1 MKIYRILDNETGD
14 IFSGI
19 ISDKFYPFEKDVY
32 ELFCENR
39 LSMKFISEKGIPL
52 ERIKI
57 LPPSMPTKIVAI
69 GLNYKAHA
77 KEMNKELPD
86 EPLIFLKPSS
96 AVTGHGDYIILPE
109 CSERVDY
116 EGELALVIG
125 DRCINCTPEQA
136 QGKIWGYTIANDVT
150 ARDLQR
156 KDGQWTRAKGFD
168 TFCPLGPWVV
178 REISPAAR
186 LQTFLNEET
195 KPVQSALINQ
205 MVFSPEVLVAY
216 ISQVMTLMPG
226 DVVLTGTPEGVGP
239 MQVGDR
245 VRVEIE
251 GIGYL
256 NNTVVAREINQEA

>member
-116 EGELALVIG
+116 EGELAFVIG
-125 DRCINCTPEQA
+125 KECKNVSAEDAHKYIL
-136 QGKIWGYTIANDVT
+136 GYTCFNDVT
-150 ARDLQR
+150 ARDLQK
-156 KDGQWTRAKGFD
+156 KDVQYTRAKGFD
-168 TFCPLGPWVV
+168 TFAPLGPSVATDVDPSSLRLTTILNGKVV
-178 REISPAAR
+178 QETMTSDMIFNVFELLSFISG
-186 LQTFLNEET
+186 
-195 KPVQSALINQ
+195 
-205 MVFSPEVLVAY
+205 
-216 ISQVMTLMPG
+216 VMTLFEG
-226 DVVLTGTPEGVGP
+226 DVVTTGTPAGIGPLKSGDEIEINIEGVG
-239 MQVGDR
+239 R
-245 VRVEIE
+245 
-251 GIGYL
+251 L
-256 NNTVVAREINQEA
+256 INFVK